1 MKYTITYYVDNLAF
15 DRECNSIAEAYE
27 AVQAIVS
34 NNKIAFPN
42 VNETLSEYM
51 AILVEMK
58 SGETLS
64 HENHY
69 FGIHVKEET
78 P

>member
-15 DRECNSIAEAYE
+15 DRKCDSIAEAYE

-51 AILVEMK
+51 VILTKMK
-58 SGETLS
+58 SSKTLS
-64 HENHY
+64 TENHY

>member
-1 MKYTITYYVDNLAF
+1 MKYTVTYYVDDLAF
-15 DRECNSIAEAYE
+15 DRECDSIAEAYE
-27 AVQAIVS
+27 AVRAIVT
-34 NNKIAFPN
+34 NKKIAFSN

-58 SGETLS
+58 SGKTIS

-69 FGIHVKEET
+69 FGIHLKEDT